1 MKKKLLTFAAVG
13 ACCLAMTACGPKAA
27 TVDTSAATETAGT
40 ETAAETETETETE
53 VYYAYNYDLDSLVTL
68 GDYKGLTY
76 TIADTDVSDE
86 EVEEEINYTLASYA
100 EPSRITD
107 REAADGDTV
116 IIDFEGKIDGEVFE
130 GGSAQDY
137 ALTLGSKSFIDGFEE
152 GLVGVT
158 PGDTVTLDLT
168 FPEDYKPNPDLAGK
182 PVSFEVT
189 LNYIEGEEVTPEL
202 NDEFVVSLGLNDV
215 KTVDEYREY
224 VRGQLQETKK
234 TEAESAKRS
243 ELVEKAVKN
252 AQVKECPAELVE
264 QYKNEYV
271 SYYEQY
277 AQYFG
282 MEMEEF
288 LSSYMNS
295 MTVDDLYKEAQEYGE
310 DAAKHMLVI
319 CAIAKAEGF
328 DNVEDGYTEK
338 VEKYAQD
345 NGFDS
350 VEAIEEAY
358 GKEYLKQVIINERV
372 FDFLEENAEGVEAS
386 ETETET
392 ETAAE

>member
-224 VRGQLQETKK
+224 VRGQLEETKK

-243 ELVEKAVKN
+243 ELVEMAVEN

-288 LSSYMNS
+288 LASYMNS
-295 MTVDDLYKEAQEYGE
+295 MTVEDLYKEAQEYGE

-392 ETAAE
+392 AAE